1 MAIYFLKILLKIL
14 QNYEN
19 KLNVRQ
25 NSVGVVKKLTKAI
38 DTTVNSGVVV
48 KRNFVSKFRKSNTN
62 KMNLPPQ
69 KKQALLAMLFTFRK
83 SAGRY

>member
-14 QNYEN
+14 RNYEN

-25 NSVGVVKKLTKAI
+25 NSVSVVKKLTQTI

-48 KRNFVSKFRKSNTN
+48 KRNFVSKFRNSNTN
-62 KMNLPPQ
+62 KMNIPPP
-69 KKQALLAMLFTFRK
+69 KKP
-83 SAGRY
+83 